1 MVLHCNTLQ
10 TIEKSESWVQN
21 KESLSRTKVK
31 NVFRRMKLK
40 IKKMFVST
48 NVESKARSLA
58 WIMFLVDW
66 WFRIGG
72 LYQPLIND

>member
-21 KESLSRTKVK
+21 KESLSRTKSQERFQTNEVK
-31 NVFRRMKLK
+31 D
-40 IKKMFVST
+40 KKMFVST

-66 WFRIGG
+66 WFHIGG
-72 LYQPLIND
+72 LYQLLIND